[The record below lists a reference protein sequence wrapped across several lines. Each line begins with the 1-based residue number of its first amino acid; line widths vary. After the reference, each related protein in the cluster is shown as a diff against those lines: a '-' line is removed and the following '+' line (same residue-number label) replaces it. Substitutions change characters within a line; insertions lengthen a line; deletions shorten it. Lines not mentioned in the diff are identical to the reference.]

1 MTILRYVDTIF
12 VLISFVKILKF
23 KSKLDFVLEQL
34 FILVYNVRLIMLY
47 IF

>member
-1 MTILRYVDTIF
+1 MTILSCIEKIC

-34 FILVYNVRLIMLY
+34 FILVYNVRFIMLY